1 MAGPSDQ
8 ERTERATPKKREDAR
23 RRGEVAKSREVVS
36 TTVYLFVVA
45 VLYLAGPYLFE
56 RLLAMV
62 RGYLSQATAVTVTLA
77 NLNQMSVHALGQFL
91 LILAPIMAVGV
102 VAAVTGN
109 VMQFGFLMTGETLV
123 PDIGKLNPLKGLGRL
138 VSKQAFMEASK
149 SVAKIMIV
157 AALAYS
163 VIRNEFLHRLPTVGA
178 MEVEGIFLYVT
189 QVSFTLLMRVLWFL
203 MVLSVIDYLFQRW
216 QYEEKLKMTKQ
227 EVKDEYKQREG
238 DPLVKARVRS
248 IQREMARR
256 RMLAE
261 VPGADVVVT
270 NPTRLAVALKYDP
283 DKGPAPRVVAKGA
296 NFIAEK
302 IRELARQHGVPL
314 VEDKPL
320 ARALYKGVPLG
331 GFVPENLYRAVAEI
345 LAYVYSLKRRRSQDI
360 PGRP

>member
-36 TTVYLFVVA
+36 TTVYLFVLV
-45 VLYLAGPYLFE
+45 VLYLSGSYLLE
-56 RLLAMV
+56 RILVMF
-62 RGYLSQATAVTVTLA
+62 RGYLSQSTEVTVSLA
-77 NLNQMSVHALGQFL
+77 NLNLLSLQAVSHFL
-91 LILAPIMAVGV
+91 LILAPVMAVGV
-102 VAAVTGN
+102 VAAVAGN

-123 PDIGKLNPLKGLGRL
+123 PDVGKLNPLKGLGRL
-138 VSKQAFMEASK
+138 VSKHTVMEAAK
-149 SVAKIMIV
+149 SVAKIVIV
-157 AALAYS
+157 ASLAYS
-163 VIRNEFLHRLPTVGA
+163 VIRYEFLHRLPTLGA
-178 MEVEGIFLYVT
+178 MDVAGIFLYVT
-189 QVSFTLLMRVLWFL
+189 QVSFTILMRVLWFL
-203 MVLSVIDYLFQRW
+203 IILSFIDYLFQRW

-227 EVKDEYKQREG
+227 EVKDEVKQREG
-238 DPLVKARVRS
+238 DPMVKARVRS

-270 NPTRLAVALKYDP
+270 NPTHLAVALKYDP

-296 NFIAEK
+296 RFIAEK
-302 IRELARQHGVPL
+302 IRHLAKEHGVPL

-320 ARALYKGVPLG
+320 AQALYQGVRLG

-345 LAYVYSLKRRRSQDI
+345 LAYVYSLKRRR
-360 PGRP
+360 